1 MAEGDFA
8 QQLLEAARRDLTAW
22 RKLAPDVEIHDS
34 TLGFHAQQAVEKS
47 IKAVLAHAKVAF
59 RRSHDIAELLDVLG
73 DAGLAAPPHAMELD
87 RLNPFAIE
95 ARYGYPLAG
104 PLDRDTVGGRIEA
117 VVVWAG
123 RVVGT
128 VGLPG

>member
-1 MAEGDFA
+1 MADAAFA

-59 RRSHDIAELLDVLG
+59 RRSHDIAELLDVLS
-73 DAGLAAPPHAMELD
+73 DAGLAAPPECTELD
-87 RLNPFAIE
+87 RLNPYAVE

-104 PLDRDTVGGRIEA
+104 PLDRDAVGARVEA
-117 VVVWAG
+117 VLAWAG
-123 RVVGT
+123 SAVSN
-128 VGLPG
+128 